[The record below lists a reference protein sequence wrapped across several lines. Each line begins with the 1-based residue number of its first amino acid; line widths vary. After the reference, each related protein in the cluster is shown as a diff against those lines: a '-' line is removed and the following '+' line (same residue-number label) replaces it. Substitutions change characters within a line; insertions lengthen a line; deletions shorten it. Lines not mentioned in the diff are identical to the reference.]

1 MILKALLWIWT
12 MRLFRRRLWNIQTN
26 GRKEKWEVMNKLTI
40 RFLCSNIFKD
50 EILATALTFW
60 LAFLHSPSTSSQKQ
74 AYYHF
79 LSPKNFSLHVLE
91 SFSLQISTWWLFLS
105 LGRRWNL
112 SGFTFIQLFRN
123 HKVRLSATLLILN
136 YQPFQMECYNL
147 YNLLSWYLV

>member
-1 MILKALLWIWT
+1 MKKSLFLLSQEAVIPKFS
-12 MRLFRRRLWNIQTN
+12 RN
-26 GRKEKWEVMNKLTI
+26 EKWEVMNKLTI
-40 RFLCSNIFKD
+40 RFLCSNLIID

-60 LAFLHSPSTSSQKQ
+60 LAFLHTSSTCSLKVSL
-74 AYYHF
+74 
-79 LSPKNFSLHVLE
+79 LSIFIPKNFSLHVLE

-112 SGFTFIQLFRN
+112 SGFTYIQLFRN